1 MITNPNP
8 VTATFSGMWISRL
21 SIILP
26 REGRKGT
33 LIAVLNPY
41 DADTQILLATGLRR
55 VQVGLPTE
63 SEALI
68 DAIEAAIAEVQRI
81 ANTNSEVADI
91 TVTAH
96 DPKLPVGIAIRFTEG
111 KGHAIKDAFALASTD
126 SQFATA
132 FTTVM
137 AAVASEAGL

>member
-63 SEALI
+63 SEALT
-68 DAIEAAIAEVQRI
+68 DAIEVAITEVQRI
-81 ANTNSEVADI
+81 ANTDREVADI

-111 KGHAIKDAFALASTD
+111 NGHAIKDAFALAGTD
-126 SQFATA
+126 AQFASV
-132 FTTVM
+132 FNTVM
-137 AAVASEAGL
+137 SSVAEAAGL